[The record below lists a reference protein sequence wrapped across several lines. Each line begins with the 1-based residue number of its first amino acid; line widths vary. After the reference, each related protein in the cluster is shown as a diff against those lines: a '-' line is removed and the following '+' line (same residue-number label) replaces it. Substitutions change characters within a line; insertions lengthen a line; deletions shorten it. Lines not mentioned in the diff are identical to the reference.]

1 MSTPT
6 PHTAE
11 HPREA
16 LRLVLMAYRDGFES
30 DGAPFWFA
38 NAIADLGHLWHE
50 MTGED
55 AAGFLDAVARG
66 VRYTESE
73 QSARRNLG
81 VPLP

>member
-1 MSTPT
+1 MTPT
-6 PHTAE
+6 PHTDQ

-16 LRLVLMAYRDGFES
+16 LRAVLMAYRDGCET
-30 DGAPFWFA
+30 DGADFWFA
-38 NAIADLGHLWHE
+38 NAVADLGHLWHE
-50 MTGED
+50 MTGES

-73 QSARRNLG
+73 HRAHHNAG